1 MNCLAEYKQKLRRA
15 EEAVRAV
22 KSGDWVD
29 YNFGV
34 NMPDL
39 LDQALAARKDELQD
53 IKVRGTLALRPLAII
68 QADPR
73 RETFTYSSWHFS
85 GYERKLHDQGLCS
98 YIPMIYRNK
107 PKYYRNCLEVDIAML
122 TVTPMDNHGYFN
134 FSLSNSATKAI
145 LEKAKT
151 VIVEVNEKLPKAL
164 GGREECV
171 HISEVDY
178 IIEGDN
184 KEPVELRPGE
194 PGETDKKIARYI
206 VSEIRDG
213 STIQLGIGNMP
224 NAVGRM
230 LAQSN
235 LKDLGMHTEMLVDAY
250 LDLYTKG
257 RLTNRAKKIDKGK
270 GVWSFCLGSK
280 ELYDWVNNN
289 PGLASYPVDYTNSP
303 EIMSRNE
310 RLVTIN
316 NCIEVDLYG
325 QASSESS
332 GTRQIS
338 GTGGQLDFV
347 TGGFISQG
355 GKSFI
360 CLTSTYQDKQ
370 SGQLKSRIVSNLPA
384 GEIVTDPR
392 TQIHYL
398 VTEWGMA
405 NLAGRSTWERAEL
418 IISLAHPDFR
428 EQLIKTAELRKMWRR
443 SNKLR

>member
-1 MNCLAEYKQKLRRA
+1 
-15 EEAVRAV
+15 
-22 KSGDWVD
+22 
-29 YNFGV
+29 
-34 NMPDL
+34 
-39 LDQALAARKDELQD
+39 
-53 IKVRGTLALRPLAII
+53 
-68 QADPR
+68 
-73 RETFTYSSWHFS
+73 
-85 GYERKLHDQGLCS
+85 
-98 YIPMIYRNK
+98 MIYRNK

-303 EIMSRNE
+303 EIMSRNA

-418 IISLAHPDFR
+418 IINLAHPDFR